1 MVLTGR
7 KERFFRPHVKIGL
20 RSQLRSLKNKEVE
33 GRGVLRKK
41 EREKG
46 MAVRS
51 ESVCKSPLAELLVLS
66 TSRVVMLYPTHEDII
81 IPGVLYRLKAML
93 SRMF

>member
-1 MVLTGR
+1 MKV
-7 KERFFRPHVKIGL
+7 FVNP
-20 RSQLRSLKNKEVE
+20 
-33 GRGVLRKK
+33 
-41 EREKG
+41 
-46 MAVRS
+46 
-51 ESVCKSPLAELLVLS
+51 PLAELLVLS

>member
-1 MVLTGR
+1 
-7 KERFFRPHVKIGL
+7 
-20 RSQLRSLKNKEVE
+20 
-33 GRGVLRKK
+33 
-41 EREKG
+41 

-81 IPGVLYRLKAML
+81 IPGVLYKLKAMH